1 MKETKKEIQKRK
13 IKLAKYRVRKN
24 LTTNNESEKETL
36 PISDFYEVLDY
47 QTIKKSHFWWSAIVL
62 FKVKNRTSI
71 GLYLWQKKDG
81 KWKRKNKFT
90 INNKEDYQ
98 LINEIVTGFINQLK

>member
-1 MKETKKEIQKRK
+1 MKETEKEIQKSK
-13 IKLAKYRVRKN
+13 IKLAKYKVRKA
-24 LTTNNESEKETL
+24 LTENDDSLEETL

-47 QTIKKSHFWWSAIVL
+47 QTIKKSQFWWSAIVL

-71 GLYLWQKKDG
+71 GLYLWHKKDG

-98 LINEIVTGFINQLK
+98 LINEIVTRFINQL